1 MDYVLGRI
9 YQLDPILA
17 EAIQN
22 GFEDAVDKI
31 RKTAAKSRTRMTS
44 HQVVEALAAV
54 EALRAVLSNRSD
66 NRGHPSVCQRQ
77 QVRRRKLPSA
87 TLIGGVLVGAPGQ
100 QFLQSVDGLLRI
112 PRSFVGV
119 KFSS

>member
-1 MDYVLGRI
+1 LTALAKSLESEPRTLAADVLAVRMVLAHVLGRI

-31 RKTAAKSRTRMTS
+31 RKTVAKSRTRMTS

-66 NRGHPSVCQRQ
+66 NRGHPSVANDN
-77 QVRRRKLPSA
+77 K
-87 TLIGGVLVGAPGQ
+87 
-100 QFLQSVDGLLRI
+100 
-112 PRSFVGV
+112 
-119 KFSS
+119 

>member
-1 MDYVLGRI
+1 MFLSRRVTPSWIGGLAKSLESEPRTLAADVLAVRTVLAHVLGRI

-22 GFEDAVDKI
+22 GFEDAVDEI

-66 NRGHPSVCQRQ
+66 NRGHPSVANDN
-77 QVRRRKLPSA
+77 K
-87 TLIGGVLVGAPGQ
+87 
-100 QFLQSVDGLLRI
+100 
-112 PRSFVGV
+112 
-119 KFSS
+119 